1 MNEPHPTFAS
11 LLGVIA
17 HGRDFGRVD
26 GLLAG
31 PNGRQAT
38 REEEEFLIR
47 SGSFTRE
54 QYDES
59 MAEVA
64 RGELDEI
71 ERRTELE
78 GLIDSLSAEET
89 ADWLG
94 ISDAE
99 LHALLVEGA
108 VTAFVYHGQLRYP
121 AWQFTGDPAMPVL
134 LGLARL
140 TPAWGEQK
148 HPSTILGF
156 MYHADLEIE
165 GTDETFTPIEWLT
178 IGGDVLVVLDYLE
191 AESWR

>member
-1 MNEPHPTFAS
+1 MDEPEPTFAS
-11 LLGVIA
+11 LAGVLA
-17 HGRDFGRVD
+17 HGRDFGTAD
-26 GLLAG
+26 EPPAKGQ
-31 PNGRQAT
+31 GRQAT
-38 REEEEFLIR
+38 PDEEEFLIR

-59 MAEVA
+59 KGEVA

-78 GLIDSLSAEET
+78 GLIASLSAEET

-99 LHALLVEGA
+99 LHALLVAGE
-108 VTAFVYHGQLRYP
+108 VTAFVCHGQLRYP
-121 AWQFTGDPAMPVL
+121 AWQFTDDPATPVL
-134 LGLARL
+134 PGLARL

-148 HPSTILGF
+148 HPSTILGY

-165 GTDETFTPIEWLT
+165 GTDESFTPVEWLT
-178 IGGDVLVVLDYLE
+178 IGGDVQVVLDHLE
-191 AESWR
+191 AASWS

>member
-47 SGSFTRE
+47 SGSMTRAE
-54 QYDES
+54 YDES
-59 MAEVA
+59 KAEVA
-64 RGELDEI
+64 RGELNEI

-78 GLIDSLSAEET
+78 GIIASLSAEET

-99 LHALLVEGA
+99 LHARLAAGE
-108 VTAFVYHGQLRYP
+108 VTAFVCHGQLRYP
-121 AWQFTGDPAMPVL
+121 AWQFTDDPAIPVL
-134 LGLARL
+134 PGLARL

-148 HPSTILGF
+148 HPSTILGY
-156 MYHADLEIE
+156 MYNADLEIE
-165 GTDETFTPIEWLT
+165 GTDESFTPVEWLT
-178 IGGDVLVVLDYLE
+178 IGGDVQVVLDHLE
-191 AESWR
+191 AAGWP

>member
-1 MNEPHPTFAS
+1 MDEPDPTFAS

-31 PNGRQAT
+31 PHGRQAT

-47 SGSFTRE
+47 SGSMTRAE
-54 QYDES
+54 YEES
-59 MAEVA
+59 KAEVA

-78 GLIDSLSAEET
+78 GLIASLSAEET

-99 LHALLVEGA
+99 LNALLAAGA
-108 VTAFVYHGQLRYP
+108 VTAFVNKKELRFP
-121 AWQFTGDPAMPVL
+121 AWQFTEDPAMPVL
-134 LGLARL
+134 PGLVRL
-140 TPAWGEQK
+140 TPAWGDQK

-156 MYHADLEIE
+156 MYNADLEIE
-165 GTDETFTPIEWLT
+165 GTDDSFTPVEWLT
-178 IGGDVLVVLDYLE
+178 IGGDVQVVLDQLD
-191 AESWR
+191 ADSWR